1 VAASGSN
8 GCEVR
13 ADLTFGLTP
22 HRFNQLIGAA
32 HRPSTGESS
41 PPTDGPVP
49 RQGQITVRIAASPTF
64 YAHELPPRREGGRA
78 AGYRV
83 SDLNFTPI
91 RSACRQTTMQC
102 RMALSK
108 SRSNFGGI
116 AAALVSRIAAP
127 VDDKFRMEQSIT
139 EAPLLK
145 MIWPD
150 LRTRCRGA
158 FLRSPRSCDKM
169 ILSGQR
175 GSGGPLCR
183 TR

>member
-1 VAASGSN
+1 MPGVGQLACNKTSGAASVQSTYGGCAPPINWGIVPSDRRACAKAGANHGSN
-8 GCEVR
+8 R
-13 ADLTFGLTP
+13 GLS
-22 HRFNQLIGAA
+22 NI
-32 HRPSTGESS
+32 
-41 PPTDGPVP
+41 
-49 RQGQITVRIAASPTF
+49 
-64 YAHELPPRREGGRA
+64 YAHELPLTREGGRA

-83 SDLNFTPI
+83 SDLNFTPS

-116 AAALVSRIAAP
+116 AGALVSRIAAP

-158 FLRSPRSCDKM
+158 FLRSPRSCEKM

>member
-1 VAASGSN
+1 MAASGSN
-8 GCEVR
+8 GCEVQ
-13 ADLTFGLTP
+13 ADLTFGLTT
-22 HRFNQLIGAA
+22 HRGCAPPINWGIV
-32 HRPSTGESS
+32 
-41 PPTDGPVP
+41 PTDRRACAKAGANHGSN
-49 RQGQITVRIAASPTF
+49 RGLSNI
-64 YAHELPPRREGGRA
+64 YAHVLPLTREGGRA
-78 AGYRV
+78 AGSRV

-116 AAALVSRIAAP
+116 AGALVSRIAAP

-139 EAPLLK
+139 EAPLPK

-158 FLRSPRSCDKM
+158 FLRSPRSCGKM